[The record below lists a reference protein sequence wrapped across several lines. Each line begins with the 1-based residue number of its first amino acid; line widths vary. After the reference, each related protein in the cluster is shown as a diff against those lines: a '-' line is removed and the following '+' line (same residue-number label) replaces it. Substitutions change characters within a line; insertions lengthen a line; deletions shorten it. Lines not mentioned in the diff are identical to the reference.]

1 MLDFT
6 LGVISLIREYFVSD
20 KRWLLLLAVPPAWSP
35 RQVSAWSGS
44 CLACVGCEVLSWVLC
59 PAD

>member
-20 KRWLLLLAVPPAWSP
+20 KRWLLL
-35 RQVSAWSGS
+35 VSTPSLGLVWFLLGVCRS
-44 CLACVGCEVLSWVLC
+44 VGCEVLSWVLC

>member
-6 LGVISLIREYFVSD
+6 LDVISLIREYFVSD
-20 KRWLLLLAVPPAWSP
+20 KLWLLL
-35 RQVSAWSGS
+35 VSTPSLGLVWFLLGV
-44 CLACVGCEVLSWVLC
+44 CRCVGCEVLSWVLC

>member
-20 KRWLLLLAVPPAWSP
+20 KRWLLLVSTPSLGLVWFLFGVCRLRGFILGFVP
-35 RQVSAWSGS
+35 G
-44 CLACVGCEVLSWVLC
+44 
-59 PAD
+59 

>member
-6 LGVISLIREYFVSD
+6 LDVISLIREYFVSD
-20 KRWLLLLAVPPAWSP
+20 KRRLLL
-35 RQVSAWSGS
+35 VSAPSLGLVWFLLGV
-44 CLACVGCEVLSWVLC
+44 CRCVGCEVLSWVLC